1 MKKKTISGIV
11 VSFILVIFLTQG
23 CATHIN
29 KPASAAQP
37 ATIKFSKFSKFEIAP
52 VTISPKFASQSANK
66 KAAKKIEEN
75 IFACMSMCLTDL
87 KKIEE
92 GKAKVG
98 PGASGLLIQPEIKE
112 IKFIGGAAR
121 FWVGPMAGSSAVLMK
136 TKYIDKK
143 TGKIIAE
150 PEFYRAANAFGG
162 GFSMG
167 ATDNMMLDTIAQDI
181 CRYTSNNR

>member
-1 MKKKTISGIV
+1 MSRKTISRIV
-11 VSFILVIFLTQG
+11 LTSILVLFFTQG

-29 KPASAAQP
+29 KPAAAPQP
-37 ATIKFSKFSKFEIAP
+37 AKMKFGEFSKFELAP
-52 VTISPKFASQSANK
+52 VSISPKFASQPANK

-87 KKIEE
+87 KKVEEKSTLVNSDTSALLLQPTIE
-92 GKAKVG
+92 
-98 PGASGLLIQPEIKE
+98 E

-136 TKYIDKK
+136 MTYKNKK
-143 TGKIIAE
+143 TGEIIAE
-150 PEFYRAANAFGG
+150 PEFYRSANAFGG

-167 ATDNMMLDTIAQDI
+167 ATDNMMLNSIAQDI
-181 CRYTSNNR
+181 CNYTSNNR